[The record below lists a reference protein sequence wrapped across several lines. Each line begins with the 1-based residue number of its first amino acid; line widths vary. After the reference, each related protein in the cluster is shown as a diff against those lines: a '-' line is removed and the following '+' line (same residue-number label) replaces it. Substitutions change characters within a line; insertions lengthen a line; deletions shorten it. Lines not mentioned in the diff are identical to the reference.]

1 MSARGPG
8 GGRGGQ
14 SVRRPATHRAARE
27 RKDGLDGPDPEA
39 LRRVTDRAIRRLG
52 MLETLILAGAA
63 LAALAG
69 GALAAF
75 LAASAFGWPFRPTW
89 AATSLLFFVVPGA
102 ATWARSARA
111 ARAANVAQAAPGVR
125 AARAGPTVPGVR
137 AAPDVHAAR
146 ASGTAPG
153 VRKKKPAL
161 E

>member
-1 MSARGPG
+1 MSAR
-8 GGRGGQ
+8 
-14 SVRRPATHRAARE
+14 A
-27 RKDGLDGPDPEA
+27 RKDGRDGPDPEA

-52 MLETLILAGAA
+52 IVETLILAGAA

-89 AATSLLFFVVPGA
+89 AAASLLFFVVPGA

-111 ARAANVAQAAPGVR
+111 ARAVPSVR
-125 AARAGPTVPGVR
+125 
-137 AAPDVHAAR
+137 
-146 ASGTAPG
+146 
-153 VRKKKPAL
+153 RKNPAH

>member
-1 MSARGPG
+1 MSAR
-8 GGRGGQ
+8 
-14 SVRRPATHRAARE
+14 A
-27 RKDGLDGPDPEA
+27 RKDGRDGPDPEA

-75 LAASAFGWPFRPTW
+75 LAANAFGWPFRPTW
-89 AATSLLFFVVPGA
+89 AASSLLFFVVPGA

-111 ARAANVAQAAPGVR
+111 ARVARAASAAQAAPGVR
-125 AARAGPTVPGVR
+125 AAPDVR
-137 AAPDVHAAR
+137 AARAA
-146 ASGTAPG
+146 STAPDAR
-153 VRKKKPAL
+153 RKNPVL

>member
-8 GGRGGQ
+8 TEGGRR
-14 SVRRPATHRAARE
+14 VRRRGAPRAAPE
-27 RKDGLDGPDPEA
+27 RKDGRNGPDPEA
-39 LRRVTDRAIRRLG
+39 LRKVTDRAIRRLG

-89 AATSLLFFVVPGA
+89 AAASLLFFVVPGA
-102 ATWARSARA
+102 ATWARNARNAREARA
-111 ARAANVAQAAPGVR
+111 GRAAPGVR
-125 AARAGPTVPGVR
+125 AART
-137 AAPDVHAAR
+137 APDAR
-146 ASGTAPG
+146 
-153 VRKKKPAL
+153 RKKPAL

>member
-8 GGRGGQ
+8 GARG
-14 SVRRPATHRAARE
+14 
-27 RKDGLDGPDPEA
+27 GPDPEA

-52 MLETLILAGAA
+52 IVETLILAGAA

-89 AATSLLFFVVPGA
+89 AAASLLFFVVPGA

-111 ARAANVAQAAPGVR
+111 ARAVPSVR
-125 AARAGPTVPGVR
+125 
-137 AAPDVHAAR
+137 
-146 ASGTAPG
+146 
-153 VRKKKPAL
+153 RKNPAH